1 MGGIGS
7 GRRNQ
12 SGCDTTSDY
21 RRLDVRQLQK
31 HGVLKP
37 GHTCAWNWYRGG
49 EKTASIQVTAA
60 PSQVI
65 LNYRHQ
71 RHAGPWQ
78 SFNYPVNLD
87 WTPCNLGGTRVWF
100 RCPAAGCGRRVA
112 LLYLGSSAIFACR
125 KCYGLAYESQRER
138 DYDRAARLAD
148 KIRVRLR
155 WEEGILNGDGSR
167 PQGMHQR
174 TYLHLRHRHDR
185 LKRVALAGIAA
196 RLGMLGHA
204 GMSVID
210 DLGSD
215 M

>member
-7 GRRNQ
+7 GRRYQ
-12 SGCDTTSDY
+12 SGCDTTTDY

-31 HGVLKP
+31 HGVLKA
-37 GHTCAWNWYRGG
+37 GHRCAWNWYRGG

-71 RHAGPWQ
+71 RHESPWQ

-87 WTPCNLGGTRVWF
+87 LTRCNLGGTRVWF

-112 LLYLGSSAIFACR
+112 LLYLGSSGIFACR

-138 DYDRAARLAD
+138 GYDRAARLAD
-148 KIRVRLR
+148 KICERLG
-155 WEEGILNGDGSR
+155 WEEGVFSRNGSR
-167 PQGMHQR
+167 PKGMHLR
-174 TYLHLRHRHDR
+174 TYLHLRRRHYR
-185 LKRVALAGIAA
+185 LKRIALTGIAA
-196 RLGMLGHA
+196 RLGMLGQE
-204 GMSVID
+204 GISVID
-210 DLGSD
+210 DLGFD
-215 M
+215 K